1 MPGIPL
7 VTVATF
13 PNAMEANFAKGCL
26 EAAGIPAFLADEQM
40 VGMNW
45 HMSILLG
52 GVKLQVCADD
62 AEEAVEIL
70 SMAAEPEN

>member
-1 MPGIPL
+1 MTESL

-13 PNAMEANFAKGCL
+13 PTAMEANLAKGCL

-45 HMSILLG
+45 HMAILLG
-52 GVKLQVCADD
+52 GVKLQVGPDD

-70 SMAAEPEN
+70 GLAAEPDG